1 MRGQCHP
8 CSRMEAVL
16 GPGGFNAMC
25 GLGGLCARIIEDGTI
40 RIGDPVW
47 AASDAPDT
55 ATT

>member
-1 MRGQCHP
+1 
-8 CSRMEAVL
+8 MEAVL